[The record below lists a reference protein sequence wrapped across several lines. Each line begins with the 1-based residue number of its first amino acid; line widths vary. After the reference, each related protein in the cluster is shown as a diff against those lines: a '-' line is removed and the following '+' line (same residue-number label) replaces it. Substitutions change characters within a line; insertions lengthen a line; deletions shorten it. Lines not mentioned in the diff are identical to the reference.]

1 MVLSVRQAE
10 IVDAAMAIL
19 DEQGLDAVSLRAVA
33 SHIGV
38 RLNTVSWHVK
48 TKGRLLELMADS
60 VLGECS
66 TGHLPAGP
74 QQRVR
79 TLVGRYRA
87 ALLAHRD
94 GARLVAG
101 TFVAEKN
108 TLDVADAIVRA
119 LLDCGNDGRSAAWT
133 CWTLVYFTLGITQEE
148 QAVDEPLE
156 SILRRG
162 LDADEHSALNSVA
175 DHLSSTDFD
184 ARFEFGLNLILQ
196 SKLTSS

>member
-1 MVLSVRQAE
+1 MRQAE

-19 DEQGLDAVSLRAVA
+19 DDQGLDAVTLRAVA
-33 SHIGV
+33 SRIGV

-48 TKGRLLELMADS
+48 TKARLLELMADS
-60 VLGECS
+60 VMKECS
-66 TGHLPAGP
+66 VQDLPADP
-74 QQRVR
+74 LQSVR
-79 TLVGRYRA
+79 TLLGRYRS

-108 TLDVADAIVRA
+108 TLDAADAIVRA
-119 LLDCGNDGRSAAWT
+119 LLDCGHGRQSAAWT

-162 LDADEHSALNSVA
+162 LDAAEHSALNSVA
-175 DHLSSTDFD
+175 DHLSSADFD
-184 ARFEFGLNLILQ
+184 ARFEFGLNRILQ
-196 SKLTSS
+196 ANPMSS

>member
-1 MVLSVRQAE
+1 
-10 IVDAAMAIL
+10 
-19 DEQGLDAVSLRAVA
+19 
-33 SHIGV
+33 V

-66 TGHLPAGP
+66 AGNLPADP
-74 QQRVR
+74 QRRVR
-79 TLVGRYRA
+79 TLVGRYRE

-108 TLDVADAIVRA
+108 TLDVADEIVRA
-119 LLDCGNDGRSAAWT
+119 LLDCGHGGRSAAWT
-133 CWTLVYFTLGITQEE
+133 CWTLVYFTLGIAQEE

-162 LDADEHSALNSVA
+162 LDVDRHSALNSVV
-175 DHLSSTDFD
+175 DHLLSTDFD
-184 ARFEFGLNLILQ
+184 ARFEFGLNLILAAVPG
-196 SKLTSS
+196 SS